1 MNERQR
7 LVFNHQI
14 QSFITLAKKAAE
26 ADKEWERESEN
37 NAFLD
42 RAICPNRYNSPSLF
56 VYMQLLGRVANI
68 RSQLIKMRLSHVLQL
83 EVKEYLRNQLF
94 YQVRTQAR
102 FLTLRYNGFKAISLF
117 WILLEKESKL

>member
-1 MNERQR
+1 
-7 LVFNHQI
+7 
-14 QSFITLAKKAAE
+14 
-26 ADKEWERESEN
+26 
-37 NAFLD
+37 
-42 RAICPNRYNSPSLF
+42 
-56 VYMQLLGRVANI
+56 MQLLGRVANI

-83 EVKEYLRNQLF
+83 EVKEYLRNQLRLF